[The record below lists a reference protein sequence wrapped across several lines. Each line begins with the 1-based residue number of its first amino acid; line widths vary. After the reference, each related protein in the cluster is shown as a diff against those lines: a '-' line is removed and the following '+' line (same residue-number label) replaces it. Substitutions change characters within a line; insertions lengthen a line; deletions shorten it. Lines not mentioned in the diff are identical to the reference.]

1 MKKKLLIVIIP
12 IIILLI
18 IAITLLV
25 LYFTTDLFKTPSEL
39 FWKYLAEAK
48 DVTNILEN
56 DNLIEQNTWKTNNT
70 YTSDGDLSLIIT
82 QGENSSKQLNIAT
95 TARHD
100 VNTGRTYADAT
111 LKNGDMDLMQVSY
124 INSGDIYAIKCPEV
138 VDTYI
143 GIKNSG
149 LKELTTKYGM
159 SADGVPDSI
168 NFNEL
173 LNNYKITDEQKNHI
187 INTYTPIIQK
197 YLDESQYS
205 KTNRQVTIFSNSFEA
220 DIYSI
225 SVPQD
230 SLKQIITDSLNTLK
244 NDTETLTLINNLNN
258 LKNNASS
265 DLTSTQEDI
274 TQMIDNMLEAVNQ
287 EEFSESL
294 DISVYVN
301 NGSTVRIMVNI
312 SDAIYIT
319 YDNYNSSQQIT
330 IDNTTIVESNSDN
343 ENNVFNLQE
352 ENTSNVEPEKYT
364 TRYIITK
371 NEESGS
377 VINKFQIIPNTSIP
391 EVMTEIEIRL
401 GNLQSNYML
410 NEYKYYINNTEE
422 QTQKIEL
429 SYTTN
434 TSAASQVD
442 EIMELSGSNTAIM
455 NNYEPEAFKSF
466 IQNWWTNFNNVLEEK
481 MDMIGF
487 TEIEDFN
494 NENQDIY
501 DRSEEAY
508 QIYAN
513 DTAYAEQD
521 LANVTAYIDE
531 MLANSNNVSNN

>member
-12 IIILLI
+12 IIILII
-18 IAITLLV
+18 IAITLLI
-25 LYFTTDLFKTPSEL
+25 LNLTTDLFKSPSEL
-39 FWKYLAEAK
+39 FWKYIAEVK
-48 DVTNILEN
+48 EVTNILEN
-56 DNLIEQNTWKTNNT
+56 DNFIEQNTWKKNNT
-70 YTSDGDLSLIIT
+70 YTSAGDLSLIIT

-111 LKNGDMDLMQVSY
+111 LKNGEMNLMQVSF

-138 VDTYI
+138 IDTYI

-149 LKELTTKYGM
+149 LKELATKYGM
-159 SADGVPDSI
+159 NVDEVPDSI
-168 NFNEL
+168 NFSEI
-173 LNNYKITDEQKNHI
+173 LNKYKITEEQKNHI
-187 INTYTPIIQK
+187 INTYAPIVQK
-197 YLDESQYS
+197 YLNENQYS
-205 KTNRQVTIFSNSFEA
+205 KTNGQVTIFSNSIEA

-225 SVPQD
+225 TIPQE
-230 SLKQIITDSLNTLK
+230 SLKQIISDSLNTLK
-244 NDTETLTLINNLNN
+244 NDTETLTLINNLYN
-258 LKNNASS
+258 LKNNANSE
-265 DLTSTQEDI
+265 LTSTQEDI
-274 TQMIDNMLEAVNQ
+274 TQMIDNMIEEISQ

-294 DISVYVN
+294 NISVYVN
-301 NGSTVRIMVNI
+301 NGNTVRIMANI
-312 SDAIYIT
+312 SDEMYIT

-330 IDNTTIVESNSDN
+330 IDKTNFIQINADVQN
-343 ENNVFNLQE
+343 NNVFNLQE
-352 ENTSNVEPEKYT
+352 ENSSSVETEKYT

-371 NEESGS
+371 NEEDGS
-377 VINKFQIIPNTSIP
+377 TVNKFQIIPDTNIP
-391 EVMTEIEIRL
+391 EVKAEIEIRL
-401 GNLQSNYML
+401 GNLQNNYML

-442 EIMELSGSNTAIM
+442 EIMELSGANTAIM
-455 NNYEPEAFKSF
+455 NNYDPEAFKSF
-466 IQNWWTNFNNVLEEK
+466 MQNWWTNFNNVLEEK

-494 NENQDIY
+494 NENEYIY
-501 DRSEEAY
+501 DRAEEAY

-513 DTAYAEQD
+513 DTVDVEQG

-531 MLANSNNVSNN
+531 ML

>member
-12 IIILLI
+12 IIILII
-18 IAITLLV
+18 IAITLLI
-25 LYFTTDLFKTPSEL
+25 LNLTTDLFKTPSEL
-39 FWKYLAEAK
+39 FWKYLAEVK
-48 DVTNILEN
+48 EVTNILEN
-56 DNLIEQNTWKTNNT
+56 DNFIEQNTWKKNNT
-70 YTSDGDLSLIIT
+70 YTSNGDLSLIIT

-111 LKNGDMDLMQVSY
+111 LKNGEMNLMQVSF

-138 VDTYI
+138 IDTYI

-149 LKELTTKYGM
+149 LKELATKYGM
-159 SADGVPDSI
+159 NADEVPDSI
-168 NFNEL
+168 NFSEI
-173 LNNYKITDEQKNHI
+173 LNKYKITEEQKNHI
-187 INTYTPIIQK
+187 INTYAPIVQK
-197 YLDESQYS
+197 YLNENQYS
-205 KTNRQVTIFSNSFEA
+205 KTNGQVTIFSNSIEA

-225 SVPQD
+225 TIPQE
-230 SLKQIITDSLNTLK
+230 SLKQIINDSLNTLK
-244 NDTETLTLINNLNN
+244 NDTETLTLINNLYN
-258 LKNNASS
+258 LKNNANSE
-265 DLTSTQEDI
+265 LTSTQEDI
-274 TQMIDNMLEAVNQ
+274 TQMIDNMIEEISQ

-301 NGSTVRIMVNI
+301 NGNTVRIMANI
-312 SDAIYIT
+312 SDETYIT

-330 IDNTTIVESNSDN
+330 IDKTNFIQINADIQN
-343 ENNVFNLQE
+343 NNVFNLQE
-352 ENTSNVEPEKYT
+352 ENSLNIETEEYT
-364 TRYIITK
+364 TRFIITK
-371 NEESGS
+371 NEEDGS
-377 VINKFQIIPNTSIP
+377 TVNKFQIIPDTNIP
-391 EVMTEIEIRL
+391 EVKAEIEIRL
-401 GNLQSNYML
+401 GNLQNNYML

-466 IQNWWTNFNNVLEEK
+466 MQNWWTNFNNVLEEK

-501 DRSEEAY
+501 DRAEEAY

-513 DTAYAEQD
+513 DTVYAEQD
-521 LANVTAYIDE
+521 LANVIAYVNE
-531 MLANSNNVSNN
+531 MLANSNTY